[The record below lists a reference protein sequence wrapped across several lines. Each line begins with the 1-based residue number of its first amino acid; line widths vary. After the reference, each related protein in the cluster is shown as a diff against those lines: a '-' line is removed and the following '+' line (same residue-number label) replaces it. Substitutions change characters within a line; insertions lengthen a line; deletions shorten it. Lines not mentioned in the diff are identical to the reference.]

1 LCAPNGNTLELNNG
15 LRGRRRCIARCCWP
29 IAARGALRVVRAK
42 TARPMKLRSHVFVK
56 SEGGR
61 WFLLQHE
68 LVTRGAAY
76 VRPRRDN
83 HARGEELIALEA
95 QARKAERGMW
105 ERRVYRPLSVRAA
118 TEQAV
123 ASNQSCLRGAAPYRV
138 LEGRVGAARV
148 FQNRAALTMEGSTEE
163 APFTLLVFGE
173 NFSAWDGPALSSL
186 TGARVRARGP
196 MGVYRDAP
204 QLCLEHGSQLEVL
217 TKNQPT

>member
-1 LCAPNGNTLELNNG
+1 MLLAYSGTRRSAGRAREDGATNEAAIACVREE
-15 LRGRRRCIARCCWP
+15 RRR
-29 IAARGALRVVRAK
+29 
-42 TARPMKLRSHVFVK
+42 
-56 SEGGR
+56 GR

-68 LVTRGAAY
+68 LVTRGAAF

-123 ASNQSCLRGAAPYRV
+123 ASNQSCLRGAAPYRA

-173 NFSAWDGPALSSL
+173 NFSAWDGSALSSL
-186 TGARVRARGP
+186 TGARVRARWTAFLSP
-196 MGVYRDAP
+196 SAVAR
-204 QLCLEHGSQLEVL
+204 C
-217 TKNQPT
+217 